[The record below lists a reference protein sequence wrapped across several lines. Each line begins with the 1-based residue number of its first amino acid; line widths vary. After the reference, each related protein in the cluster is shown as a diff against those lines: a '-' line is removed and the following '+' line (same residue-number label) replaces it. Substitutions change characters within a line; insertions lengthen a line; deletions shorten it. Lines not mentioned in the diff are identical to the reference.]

1 MEQSKDIKIYGTLVN
16 HTVDPN
22 KSDATHHDAL
32 AYAKELYDDRFGME
46 KAPHNTPCENYQD
59 RINKRV
65 KGITY
70 QEGDPGVTTING
82 DLVVTGDTN
91 LEGGLE
97 VDGNTVNH
105 GDVVVEGDTHVTN
118 LYVSGETDLT
128 LNDLKDVDVDEV
140 KDKQALIYDMSNGK
154 WIAGNPNGVKKL
166 DDLEDVES
174 SNAHTG
180 DTLIFDDD
188 TNTWTYGRPNLKLDD
203 VADVDATFPERGET
217 IVFNPETHN
226 WESGLPEMGIGDLKD
241 VRNATPTAGK
251 LLMFNGTVW
260 VPASPSDISGLCLW
274 KIENKVINGVSTR
287 CLVPDENLPIWAPKG
302 VYDGEVNS

>member
-97 VDGNTVNH
+97 IDGTTVNH

-128 LNDLKDVDVDEV
+128 LNDLKDVEVSDVRDR
-140 KDKQALIYDMSNGK
+140 QTIIYDARTGK
-154 WIAGNPNGVKKL
+154 WVPGNTDGVKKL
-166 DDLEDVES
+166 NDLEDVNIVNPANGNILVYEDG
-174 SNAHTG
+174 AWVVAEDG
-180 DTLIFDDD
+180 DGNPINLTQIINRIKKLEGMWKWNNETTKAYLEPA
-188 TNTWTYGRPNLKLDD
+188 TNTDTTK
-203 VADVDATFPERGET
+203 
-217 IVFNPETHN
+217 
-226 WESGLPEMGIGDLKD
+226 
-241 VRNATPTAGK
+241 VRAHSFYDT
-251 LLMFNGTVW
+251 
-260 VPASPSDISGLCLW
+260 S
-274 KIENKVINGVSTR
+274 VS
-287 CLVPDENLPIWAPKG
+287 
-302 VYDGEVNS
+302 